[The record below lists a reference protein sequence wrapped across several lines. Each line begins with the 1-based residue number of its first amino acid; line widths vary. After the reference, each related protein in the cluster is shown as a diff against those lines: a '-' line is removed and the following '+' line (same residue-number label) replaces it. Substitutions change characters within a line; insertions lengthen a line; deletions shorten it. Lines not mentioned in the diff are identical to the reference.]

1 MADVPND
8 PAMGSGAAR
17 VGVGVGGIKEK
28 HKPRWHASSKYCWA
42 TGSLSRVRVQ
52 GCRVDVGA

>member
-17 VGVGVGGIKEK
+17 VGDNTEK
-28 HKPRWHASSKYCWA
+28 HKPQWHASSKFFFGL
-42 TGSLSRVRVQ
+42 GSLSRMQVQ
-52 GCRVDVGA
+52 GCRVDECV